1 MNNLKNIETAII
13 LAGGKGTRL
22 KKIVSDVP
30 KPMAPINNRP
40 FLEYLMDYWINQG
53 ISKFILSVGYLNEVI
68 TNHFGNSYGSAQIE
82 YVFESSPLGTGGG
95 LLLASKD
102 LNESFLLL
110 NGDTFFEV
118 KLSDFYSF
126 HKKHNSEWTMSLF
139 RSFDIERY
147 MSTYPQDKNMVYGH
161 YLLAMCYYENI
172 EDEKKDLAPL
182 IQAKKKF
189 KFILKEY
196 PETDFA
202 LDASFKI
209 DLIND
214 IMASK
219 EMYIGRHYI
228 KKEKWIAAIN
238 RFKTVTEDYQTTIY
252 VEEAI
257 HRLVEIYYRIG
268 LIDESKKYANLL
280 GYNYLSSDW
289 YTKSY
294 KIFDQDIKTPKIKIE
309 KNSLLKKFKKL
320 F

>member
-1 MNNLKNIETAII
+1 MNILYKLLILFSLILVISCSKEKKEISKITELDQELEMIVTYEAAMMRLEKGDYYFASKKFLESELLFPQSEWAPKSALMSAYSNYMNN
-13 LAGGKGTRL
+13 
-22 KKIVSDVP
+22 
-30 KPMAPINNRP
+30 
-40 FLEYLMDYWINQG
+40 
-53 ISKFILSVGYLNEVI
+53 
-68 TNHFGNSYGSAQIE
+68 
-82 YVFESSPLGTGGG
+82 
-95 LLLASKD
+95 
-102 LNESFLLL
+102 
-110 NGDTFFEV
+110 
-118 KLSDFYSF
+118 FYS
-126 HKKHNSEWTMSLF
+126 EAV
-139 RSFDIERY
+139 FDLTRY
-147 MSTYPQDKNMVYGH
+147 MSTYPKDKNMIYAH
-161 YLLAMCYYENI
+161 YLMAMCYYENI

-182 IQAKKKF
+182 VKAKNKF
-189 KFILKEY
+189 EFILKEY

-228 KKEKWIAAIN
+228 KKEKWVAAIN

>member
-1 MNNLKNIETAII
+1 MNILYKFLILFSLILVISCSKEKKEISKITELDQELEMIVTYEAAMVGLEKRDYYFASKKFLESELLFPQSEWAPKSALMSAYSNYMNN
-13 LAGGKGTRL
+13 
-22 KKIVSDVP
+22 
-30 KPMAPINNRP
+30 
-40 FLEYLMDYWINQG
+40 
-53 ISKFILSVGYLNEVI
+53 
-68 TNHFGNSYGSAQIE
+68 
-82 YVFESSPLGTGGG
+82 
-95 LLLASKD
+95 
-102 LNESFLLL
+102 
-110 NGDTFFEV
+110 
-118 KLSDFYSF
+118 FYS
-126 HKKHNSEWTMSLF
+126 EAV
-139 RSFDIERY
+139 FDLTRY
-147 MSTYPQDKNMVYGH
+147 MSTYPKDKNMIYAH
-161 YLLAMCYYENI
+161 YLMAMCYYENI

-182 IQAKKKF
+182 IQARKKF
-189 KFILKEY
+189 EFILKEY

-228 KKEKWIAAIN
+228 KKEKWVAAIN

-280 GYNYLSSDW
+280 GYNYLSSGW

-294 KIFDQDIKTPKIKIE
+294 KIFDEDIRTPKIKIE

>member
-1 MNNLKNIETAII
+1 MKILYKLLILFSLILVSSCGKEKKEISKITELDQELEMIITYQTAMESLEKRDYYFASKKFLESELLFPQSVWAPKSALMSAYSNYMNN
-13 LAGGKGTRL
+13 
-22 KKIVSDVP
+22 
-30 KPMAPINNRP
+30 
-40 FLEYLMDYWINQG
+40 
-53 ISKFILSVGYLNEVI
+53 
-68 TNHFGNSYGSAQIE
+68 
-82 YVFESSPLGTGGG
+82 
-95 LLLASKD
+95 
-102 LNESFLLL
+102 
-110 NGDTFFEV
+110 
-118 KLSDFYSF
+118 FYS
-126 HKKHNSEWTMSLF
+126 EAV
-139 RSFDIERY
+139 FDLERY
-147 MSTYPQDKNMVYGH
+147 MSTYPKDKNMVYAH
-161 YLLAMCYYENI
+161 YLMAMCYYENI

-182 IQAKKKF
+182 VQARKKF
-189 KFILKEY
+189 EFILKEY

-268 LIDESKKYANLL
+268 LIEESKKYANLL
-280 GYNYLSSDW
+280 GYNYQSSDW
-289 YTKSY
+289 YKKSY

>member
-1 MNNLKNIETAII
+1 MKILYKLLILFSLILVSNCAKEKNEISKITELDQELEMII
-13 LAGGKGTRL
+13 TYEAAMESLE
-22 KKIVSDVP
+22 KKDYYFAS
-30 KPMAPINNRP
+30 KK
-40 FLEYLMDYWINQG
+40 FLESELLFPQSKWAPKSALMSAYSN
-53 ISKFILSVGYLNEVI
+53 YLNNYYSE
-68 TNHFGNSYGSAQIE
+68 A
-82 YVFESSPLGTGGG
+82 VF
-95 LLLASKD
+95 D
-102 LNESFLLL
+102 L
-110 NGDTFFEV
+110 
-118 KLSDFYSF
+118 
-126 HKKHNSEWTMSLF
+126 
-139 RSFDIERY
+139 ERY
-147 MSTYPQDKNMVYGH
+147 MTIYPKDKNMVYAH

-182 IQAKKKF
+182 TKAKKKF
-189 KFILKEY
+189 EFILKEY
-196 PETDFA
+196 PESDFA

-238 RFKTVTEDYQTTIY
+238 RFKTVIEDYQTTIY

-294 KIFDQDIKTPKIKIE
+294 KIFDQKIVTPKIKIE

>member
-1 MNNLKNIETAII
+1 MKILYKLLILFSLILVSNCAKEKNEISKITELDQELEMII
-13 LAGGKGTRL
+13 TYEAAMESLE
-22 KKIVSDVP
+22 KKDYYFAS
-30 KPMAPINNRP
+30 KK
-40 FLEYLMDYWINQG
+40 FLESELLFPQSKWAPKSALMSAYSN
-53 ISKFILSVGYLNEVI
+53 YLNNYYSE
-68 TNHFGNSYGSAQIE
+68 A
-82 YVFESSPLGTGGG
+82 VF
-95 LLLASKD
+95 D
-102 LNESFLLL
+102 L
-110 NGDTFFEV
+110 
-118 KLSDFYSF
+118 
-126 HKKHNSEWTMSLF
+126 
-139 RSFDIERY
+139 ERY
-147 MSTYPQDKNMVYGH
+147 MTIYPKDKNMVYAH

-182 IQAKKKF
+182 TKAKKKF
-189 KFILKEY
+189 EFILKEY
-196 PETDFA
+196 PESDFA

-238 RFKTVTEDYQTTIY
+238 RFKTVIEDYQTTIY

-289 YTKSY
+289 YSKSY
-294 KIFDQDIKTPKIKIE
+294 KIFDQKIETPKIKIE

>member
-1 MNNLKNIETAII
+1 MNILYKLLILFSLILVISCAKEKKEISKITELDQELEMIITYEAAMMRLEKGDYYFASKKFLESELLFPQSEWAPKSALMSAYSNYMNN
-13 LAGGKGTRL
+13 
-22 KKIVSDVP
+22 
-30 KPMAPINNRP
+30 
-40 FLEYLMDYWINQG
+40 
-53 ISKFILSVGYLNEVI
+53 
-68 TNHFGNSYGSAQIE
+68 
-82 YVFESSPLGTGGG
+82 
-95 LLLASKD
+95 
-102 LNESFLLL
+102 
-110 NGDTFFEV
+110 
-118 KLSDFYSF
+118 FYS
-126 HKKHNSEWTMSLF
+126 EAV
-139 RSFDIERY
+139 FDLTRY
-147 MSTYPQDKNMVYGH
+147 MSTYPKDKNMIYAH
-161 YLLAMCYYENI
+161 YLMAMCYYENI

-182 IQAKKKF
+182 VKAKNKF
-189 KFILKEY
+189 EFILKEY

-228 KKEKWIAAIN
+228 KKEKWVAAIN

-294 KIFDQDIKTPKIKIE
+294 RIFDQDIKTPQIKIE

>member
-1 MNNLKNIETAII
+1 MNILYKLLILFSLILVISCAKEKKEISKITELDQELEMIITYEAAMMRLEKGDYYFASKKFLESELLFPQSEWAPKSALMSAYSNYMNN
-13 LAGGKGTRL
+13 
-22 KKIVSDVP
+22 
-30 KPMAPINNRP
+30 
-40 FLEYLMDYWINQG
+40 
-53 ISKFILSVGYLNEVI
+53 
-68 TNHFGNSYGSAQIE
+68 
-82 YVFESSPLGTGGG
+82 
-95 LLLASKD
+95 
-102 LNESFLLL
+102 
-110 NGDTFFEV
+110 
-118 KLSDFYSF
+118 FYS
-126 HKKHNSEWTMSLF
+126 EAV
-139 RSFDIERY
+139 FDLTRY
-147 MSTYPQDKNMVYGH
+147 MSTYPKDKNMIYAH
-161 YLLAMCYYENI
+161 YLMAMCYYENI

-182 IQAKKKF
+182 VKAKNKF
-189 KFILKEY
+189 EFILKEY

-228 KKEKWIAAIN
+228 KKGKWIAAIN

>member
-1 MNNLKNIETAII
+1 MNILYKLLILFSLILVISCAKEKKEISKITELDQELEMIITYEATMMRLEKGDYYFASKKFLESELLFPQSEWAPKSALMSAYSNYMNN
-13 LAGGKGTRL
+13 
-22 KKIVSDVP
+22 
-30 KPMAPINNRP
+30 
-40 FLEYLMDYWINQG
+40 
-53 ISKFILSVGYLNEVI
+53 
-68 TNHFGNSYGSAQIE
+68 
-82 YVFESSPLGTGGG
+82 
-95 LLLASKD
+95 
-102 LNESFLLL
+102 
-110 NGDTFFEV
+110 
-118 KLSDFYSF
+118 FYS
-126 HKKHNSEWTMSLF
+126 EAV
-139 RSFDIERY
+139 FDLTRY
-147 MSTYPQDKNMVYGH
+147 MSTYPKDKNMIYAH
-161 YLLAMCYYENI
+161 YLMAMCYYENI

-182 IQAKKKF
+182 VKAKNKF
-189 KFILKEY
+189 EFILKEY

-228 KKEKWIAAIN
+228 KKEKWVAAIN

>member
-1 MNNLKNIETAII
+1 MSAYSNYMNN
-13 LAGGKGTRL
+13 
-22 KKIVSDVP
+22 
-30 KPMAPINNRP
+30 
-40 FLEYLMDYWINQG
+40 
-53 ISKFILSVGYLNEVI
+53 
-68 TNHFGNSYGSAQIE
+68 
-82 YVFESSPLGTGGG
+82 
-95 LLLASKD
+95 
-102 LNESFLLL
+102 
-110 NGDTFFEV
+110 
-118 KLSDFYSF
+118 FYS
-126 HKKHNSEWTMSLF
+126 EAV
-139 RSFDIERY
+139 FDLTRY
-147 MSTYPQDKNMVYGH
+147 MSTYPKDKNMIYAH
-161 YLLAMCYYENI
+161 YLMAMCYYENI

-182 IQAKKKF
+182 IQARKKF
-189 KFILKEY
+189 EFILKEY

-228 KKEKWIAAIN
+228 KKEKWVAAIN

-294 KIFDQDIKTPKIKIE
+294 KIFDQDIKTPQIKIE

>member
-1 MNNLKNIETAII
+1 MKILYKLLILTSLILFSGCGNEKKEISKITELDQELEMINTYEDAMLSLEKGDYFFSSKKFLEAEMLFPQSKWAPKSALMSAYSNYMNN
-13 LAGGKGTRL
+13 
-22 KKIVSDVP
+22 
-30 KPMAPINNRP
+30 
-40 FLEYLMDYWINQG
+40 
-53 ISKFILSVGYLNEVI
+53 
-68 TNHFGNSYGSAQIE
+68 
-82 YVFESSPLGTGGG
+82 
-95 LLLASKD
+95 
-102 LNESFLLL
+102 
-110 NGDTFFEV
+110 
-118 KLSDFYSF
+118 FYS
-126 HKKHNSEWTMSLF
+126 EAV
-139 RSFDIERY
+139 FDLERY
-147 MSTYPQDKNMVYGH
+147 MSTYPKDENMLYAH
-161 YLLAMCYYENI
+161 YLYAMCFYENI

-182 IQAKKKF
+182 IKARTKF
-189 KFILKEY
+189 EFILKEY
-196 PETDFA
+196 PDTDFA

-228 KKEKWIAAIN
+228 KKEKWVAAIN
-238 RFKTVTEDYQTTIY
+238 RFKTVIEDYQTTIY

-268 LIDESKKYANLL
+268 LVEESKKYANLL

-294 KIFDQDIKTPKIKIE
+294 KIFDQKIETPKIKIE

>member
-1 MNNLKNIETAII
+1 MNILYKFLILFSLISVISCSKEKKEISKITELDQELEMIVTYEAAMVGLEKGDYYFSSKKFLESELLFPQSEWAPKSALMSAYSNYMNN
-13 LAGGKGTRL
+13 
-22 KKIVSDVP
+22 
-30 KPMAPINNRP
+30 
-40 FLEYLMDYWINQG
+40 
-53 ISKFILSVGYLNEVI
+53 
-68 TNHFGNSYGSAQIE
+68 
-82 YVFESSPLGTGGG
+82 
-95 LLLASKD
+95 
-102 LNESFLLL
+102 
-110 NGDTFFEV
+110 
-118 KLSDFYSF
+118 FYSEAVF
-126 HKKHNSEWTMSLF
+126 HL
-139 RSFDIERY
+139 ERY
-147 MSTYPQDKNMVYGH
+147 MSTYPKDKDMIYAH
-161 YLLAMCYYENI
+161 YLMAMCYYENI

-182 IQAKKKF
+182 IQARKKF
-189 KFILKEY
+189 EFILKEY

-280 GYNYLSSDW
+280 GYNYLSSGW

-294 KIFDQDIKTPKIKIE
+294 KIFDEDIRTPKIKIE

>member
-1 MNNLKNIETAII
+1 MNILYKFLILFSLILLISCAKEKKEISKITELDQELEMIITYETAMVSLKKRDYYFASKKFLETELLFPQSEWAPKSALMSAYSNYMNN
-13 LAGGKGTRL
+13 
-22 KKIVSDVP
+22 
-30 KPMAPINNRP
+30 
-40 FLEYLMDYWINQG
+40 
-53 ISKFILSVGYLNEVI
+53 
-68 TNHFGNSYGSAQIE
+68 
-82 YVFESSPLGTGGG
+82 
-95 LLLASKD
+95 
-102 LNESFLLL
+102 
-110 NGDTFFEV
+110 
-118 KLSDFYSF
+118 FYS
-126 HKKHNSEWTMSLF
+126 EAV
-139 RSFDIERY
+139 FDLTRY
-147 MSTYPQDKNMVYGH
+147 MSTYPKDKNMLYAH
-161 YLLAMCYYENI
+161 YLMAMCYYENI

-182 IQAKKKF
+182 VKAKNKF
-189 KFILKEY
+189 EFILKEY

-228 KKEKWIAAIN
+228 KREKWVAAIN
-238 RFKTVTEDYQTTIY
+238 RFKVVTEDYQTTIY

-289 YTKSY
+289 YRKSY